1 MIIMKMLV
9 VLLLFISIFCVETV
23 LTTPPAKVAILGGGP
38 SACTTA
44 LALSSQPGW
53 KERYNITIYQL
64 GWRLGGKAAS
74 GRNQKIAK
82 RVEEIATHIFPAFY
96 HNFKEVI
103 QSVYAELNRSDSSPM
118 RTYWEAFSLYSY
130 FSKQQLNESEVFKD
144 GGHLCFSLEYLLH
157 RLVTKAQE
165 MLKKYRNIIPVMGD
179 EDPDHLLANPTLLRQ
194 KMKTLQGITRLFFT
208 MTAHKSEKT
217 ERMSIV
223 DVGAAVVIGILDDK
237 IIELGYD
244 VINHLDL
251 RQWLAKHGANSKSLE
266 SGFMK
271 FHYDIMHG
279 YLKGDLNHPDL
290 EAGTALKIYM
300 QGYFCYDNFPI
311 LVNQGD
317 VGDVVFAPIYEVLKD
332 RGVNFRFFHKVKDLT
347 LDKNNPR
354 LVDQIR
360 ITKQVNVINSEYDP
374 LIDVKG
380 LPSWPSS
387 PKYEEIVKEQADLMQ
402 ENNIDLE
409 SFWTRWSNVY
419 EERFNEPL
427 PEVTLKIGQDF
438 DIVVYGMPVATLP
451 HLCPELLQMSPALKA
466 AYTFVGRTTSIQLQL
481 WINEDWSKIKEGPYN
496 MYTALNRQN
505 DEFMFADCNY
515 LKLEDWDS
523 LDVNTSGSQF
533 VTFMTNI
540 EECPPRNNTQFVFE
554 QQAKADK
561 LVISKIENAE
571 SFRTFWPGAFNE
583 GQFDWNILTDP
594 ENRVG
599 KGRFDAQYLRVN
611 INPSDRLTQFHSGT
625 SKYRITT
632 DGAGFDNIYFTGDWI
647 QNGYNC
653 CTEGAITAGLLT
665 AKAISGFPREIFWEQ
680 FIN

>member
-1 MIIMKMLV
+1 MTKQR
-9 VLLLFISIFCVETV
+9 
-23 LTTPPAKVAILGGGP
+23 G
-38 SACTTA
+38 
-44 LALSSQPGW
+44 
-53 KERYNITIYQL
+53 L
-64 GWRLGGKAAS
+64 GW
-74 GRNQKIAK
+74 
-82 RVEEIATHIFPAFY
+82 VEKGLIL
-96 HNFKEVI
+96 
-103 QSVYAELNRSDSSPM
+103 QCDSA
-118 RTYWEAFSLYSY
+118 RA
-130 FSKQQLNESEVFKD
+130 
-144 GGHLCFSLEYLLH
+144 
-157 RLVTKAQE
+157 
-165 MLKKYRNIIPVMGD
+165 
-179 EDPDHLLANPTLLRQ
+179 LLRPP
-194 KMKTLQGITRLFFT
+194 R
-208 MTAHKSEKT
+208 HWN
-217 ERMSIV
+217 
-223 DVGAAVVIGILDDK
+223 
-237 IIELGYD
+237 LG
-244 VINHLDL
+244 
-251 RQWLAKHGANSKSLE
+251 
-266 SGFMK
+266 
-271 FHYDIMHG
+271 
-279 YLKGDLNHPDL
+279 
-290 EAGTALKIYM
+290 
-300 QGYFCYDNFPI
+300 
-311 LVNQGD
+311 
-317 VGDVVFAPIYEVLKD
+317 
-332 RGVNFRFFHKVKDLT
+332 GVNFKFFHKVKDLT

-354 LVDQIR
+354 LVEEIR

-387 PKYEEIVKEQADLMQ
+387 PKYEAIVKEQADLMQ

-427 PEVTLKIGQDF
+427 PEVTLKRGQDF
-438 DIVVYGMPVATLP
+438 DIVVYGIPVATLP

-515 LKLEDWDS
+515 VKLEDWES
-523 LDVNTSGSQF
+523 MGVNTSGSQF

-540 EECPPRNNTQFVFE
+540 EECPPSNNTQFPFE
-554 QQAKADK
+554 QQAKAEK
-561 LVISKIENAE
+561 FVISKIENAE
-571 SFRTFWPGAFNE
+571 SFEKFWPGAFNE

-599 KGRFDAQYLRVN
+599 KERFDAQYLRVN
-611 INPSDRLTQFHSGT
+611 INPSDRLIQFHSGT